1 MRIADMISILEMRI
15 SQIDR
20 LSQEGRL
27 DGAAKEVLET
37 AFWARSVLDIIGK
50 LGLRKYG
57 HTLKTRIRIVEGRGS
72 QGKGETIQLEKS
84 LSMMIHSRLF
94 AFYRS
99 DTDRSNCL
107 MVVNDRSV
115 ETHVYYSD
123 FVESLKSLVLSQR
136 LVTLASCGVIERD
149 LDRASLDLWR
159 NGSDIHLATENMMSL
174 LIFQLKP
181 NTRLKLKIMQE
192 IFGISDPPTTALS
205 DLYFYPSSF
214 RPDKTIVIGFG
225 PPWEEGMDVFSPP
238 FEFKKLADLIRAFY
252 AAP

>member
-1 MRIADMISILEMRI
+1 MRIVDMISILEMRI

-27 DGAAKEVLET
+27 DGAAKEILET
-37 AFWARSVLDIIGK
+37 AFWARSVFDIIGK
-50 LGLRKYG
+50 LGLRRYG
-57 HTLKTRIRIVEGRGS
+57 HTFATRIRIVEG
-72 QGKGETIQLEKS
+72 QGTQGEGEIIQLEK
-84 LSMMIHSRLF
+84 LLGMMIHSRFVAPYL
-94 AFYRS
+94 RDVDKS
-99 DTDRSNCL
+99 HCL

-115 ETHVYYSD
+115 ETHVYFSD
-123 FVESLKSLVLSQR
+123 FVDSLKSLVLSRR
-136 LVTLASCGVIERD
+136 LATLASCGVIERD
-149 LDRASLDLWR
+149 LGRASQDLWR

-181 NTRLKLKIMQE
+181 NTGLKLKIMQE
-192 IFGISDPPTTALS
+192 IFGINDAPDTALL

-214 RPDKTIVIGFG
+214 RLDKTIVIGFG

-252 AAP
+252 ATP